1 MKMKLTAPKVIT
13 WWIAVIVGVLGILG
27 HFASI
32 TFVSAND
39 FWFVAVAFVLLAVA
53 TYFKDL

>member
-1 MKMKLTAPKVIT
+1 MKLSAPKVVT

-27 HFASI
+27 HFTSI
-32 TFVSAND
+32 PLASAND
-39 FWFVAVAFVLLAVA
+39 FWFVAVAFVLLALA